1 MIRVEIPFHLRTLAR
16 IEGREVTVE
25 VAPPVTLGAVL
36 DAVEAKYP
44 VLRGTIRD
52 HGTLKRRPFLR
63 FYVGEEDWSSA
74 PANMMLPEALVTGQ
88 EPLAIIG
95 AIAGG

>member
-1 MIRVEIPFHLRTLAR
+1 MIRVEIPFHLRTLTQ
-16 IEGREVTVE
+16 IPGREVTVE
-25 VAPPVTLGAVL
+25 VAPPATIGSVL

-63 FYVGEEDWSSA
+63 YYVCEEDWSNR
-74 PANMMLPEALVTGQ
+74 PADTPLPEAVGSGQ
-88 EPLAIIG
+88 EPFAIVG
-95 AIAGG
+95 SIAGG

>member
-1 MIRVEIPFHLRTLAR
+1 MIRIEIPFHLRTLTR

-25 VAPPVTLGAVL
+25 VAPPGTIGSILA
-36 DAVEAKYP
+36 AVEAKYP

-52 HGTLKRRPFLR
+52 HSTLKRRPFLR
-63 FYVGEEDWSSA
+63 FYVCEEDWSNE
-74 PANMMLPEALVTGQ
+74 PPDTPLPEEVVSGK
-88 EPLAIIG
+88 EPLSIIG